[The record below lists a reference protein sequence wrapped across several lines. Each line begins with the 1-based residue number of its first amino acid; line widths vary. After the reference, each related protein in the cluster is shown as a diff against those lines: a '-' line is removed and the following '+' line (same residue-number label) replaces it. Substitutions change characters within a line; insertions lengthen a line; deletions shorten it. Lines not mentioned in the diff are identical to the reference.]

1 MAEITASLVKA
12 LREKSGVGMMD
23 CKKALQE
30 TAGDM
35 EAAIDWLRAKG
46 LSKAAKK
53 ADRIAA
59 EGVVAVSV
67 RIDGAGMTAA
77 AIELN
82 AETDFVARNEG
93 FQTAARKIAQAALDV
108 DGDVAAL
115 RAAPFEGATV
125 ADSVTHLIATIGE
138 NMLLRRTARFS
149 VAQGAIGA
157 YVHGAVP
164 GAADLG
170 RIGVLV
176 AVEGAGDQGVL
187 RELGRNI
194 ALHAAATSPLSLSV
208 DDLDPAAVERE
219 RAIFTEQSIA
229 SGKPPSVAEKMV
241 EGRIRKFYEEAVLL
255 KQAYVRDPAITIE
268 GLVAQTAKQL
278 GSPVKV
284 VGFARLAL
292 GEGVEKEAGDFA
304 AEVASMAGTNQG
316 PAPADGT
323 DPKVESASR
332 LLDLEQD

>member
-1 MAEITASLVKA
+1 MSEITATLVKA

-53 ADRIAA
+53 ADRVAA
-59 EGVVAVSV
+59 EGAVAVSV
-67 RIDGAGMTAA
+67 RVDGAGMTAA
-77 AIELN
+77 VIELN

-93 FQTAARKIAQAALDV
+93 FQTAVRKIALAALDV
-108 DGDVAAL
+108 DGDVDAL
-115 RAAPFEGATV
+115 RAAAFEGGTV
-125 ADSVTHLIATIGE
+125 AESITHLVATIGE
-138 NMLLRRTARFS
+138 NMLLRRFKRFA
-149 VAQGAIGA
+149 VKQGAVGV
-157 YVHGAVP
+157 YVHGAVT
-164 GAADLG
+164 GASDLG

-176 AVEGAGDQGVL
+176 AIEGAGDQAIL

-194 ALHAAATSPLSLSV
+194 ALHAAATAPLSLSV
-208 DDLDPAAVERE
+208 DDLDPAAIERE

-268 GLVAQTAKQL
+268 GLVAQTAKDL
-278 GSPVKV
+278 GTPVKV
-284 VGFARLAL
+284 VGFARFAL
-292 GEGVEKEAGDFA
+292 GDGVEKEAGDFA
-304 AEVASMAGTNQG
+304 AEVASLTGA
-316 PAPADGT
+316 
-323 DPKVESASR
+323 V
-332 LLDLEQD
+332 

>member
-1 MAEITASLVKA
+1 MADITASLVKA
-12 LREKSGVGMMD
+12 LRDKSGVGMMD

-30 TAGDM
+30 TDGDM
-35 EAAIDWLRAKG
+35 EAAVDWLRTKG

-53 ADRIAA
+53 ADRVAA

-67 RIDGAGMTAA
+67 RVDGAGMTAA

-93 FQTAARKIAQAALDV
+93 FQAAARKIAAAALDV
-108 DGDVAAL
+108 AGDVEAL
-115 RAAPFEGATV
+115 RAAPLDGATV
-125 ADSVTHLIATIGE
+125 ADAVTQLVATIGE
-138 NMLLRRTARFS
+138 NMVLRRSARFS

-157 YVHGAVP
+157 YVHGAAA
-164 GAADLG
+164 GSADLG

-176 AVEGAGDQGVL
+176 AVEGAGDQATL
-187 RELGRNI
+187 RELARNI
-194 ALHAAATSPLSLSV
+194 ALHAAATAPLSLSV
-208 DDLDPAAVERE
+208 EDLDPAAVERE

-268 GLVAQTAKQL
+268 GLVAQTAKDL

-304 AEVASMAGTNQG
+304 AEVASMTGG
-316 PAPADGT
+316 
-323 DPKVESASR
+323 R
-332 LLDLEQD
+332 